1 MAEYYAVLK
10 KAIGGLDNNQAEARR
25 TVYDK
30 ARNALIGQL
39 KAVDPPLT
47 TAEISRQRLELEEA
61 IRKVE
66 RESVTNPNPARVP
79 ARTGAP
85 PPAPSP
91 ARRAPAPM
99 PANQPADDGGP
110 SPQDVFRR
118 AIQEAESRGS
128 AAGSAA
134 GAIERAA
141 VAMRA
146 EANQYGGAAADLR
159 PPRERVIDRGPP
171 PVPARRDEPPA
182 PMRRDEPPAED
193 YDAHE
198 PPPPEP
204 RLAPEYAQD
213 WDNRRSE
220 APSVDRRDRPNL
232 PARRKRGYLEEDD
245 REALEREARPS
256 RLPSLLLT
264 VLIIG
269 VIVGGGA
276 LAWSKRAMIGQIITA
291 LDGSKA
297 TTSKLAPPAVADAGA
312 PSKDTDRLLD
322 TDAPPAK
329 AVRSVEPPA
338 DNTGGPAPLP
348 APAVGADPAAAQI
361 DAGAKPAPADT
372 AADEASPA
380 SPAAPLIASANDN
393 GDANGVLVAQK
404 AVLYEEPVNSTG
416 DANANAGV
424 TAINAAVTWR
434 YVENGAN
441 GPAIEANLQV
451 PERGLKVKLTIHKNA
466 DSSLPASHLI
476 EIQIDAPS
484 NMPGKGI
491 KKVPRIVMKPT
502 EEARGQPLVGAEAKI
517 TDGFFWIALSAADAD
532 ISANLA
538 LLRERDWIDL
548 PFVYETGQ
556 RAILTFEKG
565 TQGDQVF
572 QKAMA
577 AWTSTAG

>member
-1 MAEYYAVLK
+1 
-10 KAIGGLDNNQAEARR
+10 
-25 TVYDK
+25 
-30 ARNALIGQL
+30 
-39 KAVDPPLT
+39 
-47 TAEISRQRLELEEA
+47 
-61 IRKVE
+61 
-66 RESVTNPNPARVP
+66 
-79 ARTGAP
+79 
-85 PPAPSP
+85 
-91 ARRAPAPM
+91 
-99 PANQPADDGGP
+99 
-110 SPQDVFRR
+110 VFRR

-128 AAGSAA
+128 AAGAAA

-146 EANQYGGAAADLR
+146 EANQYGGSSADLR
-159 PPRERVIDRGPP
+159 PPRERVVDRAPP
-171 PVPARRDEPPA
+171 PVPMRREEPPPV
-182 PMRRDEPPAED
+182 PMRRDEPPPVDD

-213 WDNRRSE
+213 WDNRGGE
-220 APSVDRRDRPNL
+220 APAVDRRDRPNL
-232 PARRKRGYLEEDD
+232 PARRKRGYLEED
-245 REALEREARPS
+245 EREVVEREPRRS
-256 RLPSLLLT
+256 RLPGLLLT
-264 VLIIG
+264 LLIIA
-269 VIVGGGA
+269 VIGGAGA
-276 LAWSKRAMIGQIITA
+276 LAWSKRAMLGQIITA

-297 TTSKLAPPAVADAGA
+297 AKSRLTPPAVADASA

-322 TDAPPAK
+322 GGDAPPAK
-329 AVRSVEPPA
+329 AVRSVEPAA
-338 DNTGGPAPLP
+338 DDTAGAAAPDA
-348 APAVGADPAAAQI
+348 APA
-361 DAGAKPAPADT
+361 DAGANPPASAT
-372 AADEASPA
+372 ADEASPS
-380 SPAAPLIASANDN
+380 SPSAPLVASANDN
-393 GDANGVLVAQK
+393 GGGVLVAQK
-404 AVLYEEPVNSTG
+404 AVLYEEPVNATG
-416 DANANAGV
+416 DTNAGV

-441 GPAIEANLQV
+441 GPSIEATLQV
-451 PERGLKVKLTIHKNA
+451 PERGMKIKLTIHKNG

-484 NMPGKGI
+484 DMPGKGI

-577 AWTSTAG
+577 AWTSSAG